1 LGIFERYCESGKMRI
16 KRYFQK
22 PRHHIG
28 QGMLKFKGNR
38 HYTLGELA
46 SHTLSFMAKRLPKWY
61 GDDNEPFQTGFFDK
75 EGRFRLRIDEAQVK
89 EQKRVPKKWTDD
101 DIADEGYSSDIE
113 EWDQENDFPLTKTNS
128 TPLPVIA
135 NYSSF
140 QALPY
145 PKLVQSSFEDVPDY
159 SVFGIPS
166 PIGKPYIP
174 TPIGKPSNAAPK
186 TSSTSAPSVKSL
198 SDQDKD
204 FFCATNYEDTLH
216 YYQTLSHQ
224 YF

>member
-1 LGIFERYCESGKMRI
+1 MRI

-22 PRHHIG
+22 PRYHIG

-46 SHTLSFMAKRLPKWY
+46 SHTLSFMTKRLPKWY

-75 EGRFRLRIDEAQVK
+75 EGSFRLRTEEAQVK
-89 EQKRVPKKWTDD
+89 EQKRVPKKWIDG

-113 EWDQENDFPLTKTNS
+113 EWDQENDFPLTKTNPV
-128 TPLPVIA
+128 PLPTVR

-140 QALPY
+140 EALPY
-145 PKLVQSSFEDVPDY
+145 PKLVQSSFEAVPDY
-159 SVFGIPS
+159 LAFGIPS
-166 PIGKPYIP
+166 LIGKPYISTPIGKPYIP
-174 TPIGKPSNAAPK
+174 TPIGKPSIATPK
-186 TSSTSAPSVKSL
+186 TSSKSPPSVKSL

-216 YYQTLSHQ
+216 YYQTLSNQ